1 MWSTNPRPGHYP
13 KELTSGSR
21 RDICTPILIVAWFTR
36 AKMWKQ
42 PKCAP
47 MDEEYVHT
55 YVGIF
60 FGYKNE
66 ILSYV
71 ATRMNLE
78 DVTPSEISQSQKD
91 IYGIIPLIWNIS
103 SSEYRRSRKRHGS
116 WQGWNGRGNGKL
128 LFNLLREQISY
139 YVIFTTLQ
147 KTWWRRR

>member
-1 MWSTNPRPGHYP
+1 
-13 KELTSGSR
+13 
-21 RDICTPILIVAWFTR
+21 
-36 AKMWKQ
+36 MWKQ

-91 IYGIIPLIWNIS
+91 IYSIIPLI
-103 SSEYRRSRKRHGS
+103 
-116 WQGWNGRGNGKL
+116 
-128 LFNLLREQISY
+128 
-139 YVIFTTLQ
+139 
-147 KTWWRRR
+147 

>member
-1 MWSTNPRPGHYP
+1 
-13 KELTSGSR
+13 
-21 RDICTPILIVAWFTR
+21 
-36 AKMWKQ
+36 
-42 PKCAP
+42 

-91 IYGIIPLIWNIS
+91 IYGIIPLI
-103 SSEYRRSRKRHGS
+103 
-116 WQGWNGRGNGKL
+116 
-128 LFNLLREQISY
+128 
-139 YVIFTTLQ
+139 
-147 KTWWRRR
+147 